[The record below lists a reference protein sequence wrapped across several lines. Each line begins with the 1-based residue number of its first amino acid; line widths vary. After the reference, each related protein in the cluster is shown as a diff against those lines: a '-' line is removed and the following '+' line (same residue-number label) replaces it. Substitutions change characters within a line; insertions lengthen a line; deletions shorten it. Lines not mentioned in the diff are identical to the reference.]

1 MVTSTDVVSKGFTV
15 YCTCSSHAYLS
26 LAVAY
31 ECTRTITSIYP
42 DKGLIDKAVR
52 CVGVFLVAK
61 TNDIKYMGI
70 NIVTS
75 LLQGGSVFVMEP
87 ALQRIIIDCLD
98 DPDETLKRKTLN
110 LLCHI
115 TNATNVEAVC
125 EKLLSYLKST
135 TDADV
140 YFRTE
145 LVDKITELAERY
157 PCHYMECIVVNAGNV

>member
-61 TNDIKYMGI
+61 TNDIKYMGECFSGLKI
-70 NIVTS
+70 VNISRQEGDNLAVQTVHT
-75 LLQGGSVFVMEP
+75 LPETL
-87 ALQRIIIDCLD
+87 CLD
-98 DPDETLKRKTLN
+98 
-110 LLCHI
+110 
-115 TNATNVEAVC
+115 
-125 EKLLSYLKST
+125 EK
-135 TDADV
+135 
-140 YFRTE
+140 
-145 LVDKITELAERY
+145 
-157 PCHYMECIVVNAGNV
+157 